1 MKGISV
7 RIVHHVPGRP
17 KLGRSLSFLQRL
29 AEAWTSDELLLEHVS
44 EARKAVE
51 VAEFLEISGNS

>member
-1 MKGISV
+1 MSERASFVKQMHSQTMKGISV
-7 RIVHHVPGRP
+7 RIVHHV
-17 KLGRSLSFLQRL
+17 
-29 AEAWTSDELLLEHVS
+29 LLEHVS